1 MMVEKLKASYVHLFE
16 DVLLKEVPEDHIFI
30 EVAQYILNR
39 YHFYYTE

>member
-1 MMVEKLKASYVHLFE
+1 MMIEELKASYGYLFE